1 MKIDNNIGDRIRRKR
16 IANGWSQEELAKRM
30 GYSNKSS
37 ITRIEKGYND
47 VSQSKIVKFA
57 NILGTSI
64 EYLMGWE
71 ELESTKPKTD
81 RDIIL
86 FKLEGL
92 TPQEIQSVIFFI
104 DAIRKSKG
112 LD

>member
-57 NILGTSI
+57 NILGTTI

-71 ELESTKPKTD
+71 ELENTKPKTD
-81 RDIIL
+81 IDIIL
-86 FKLEGL
+86 SKLEGL
-92 TPQEIQSVIFFI
+92 TPQEIQSVIIFI